1 MVNKTPTPRSPV
13 LPLGE
18 LDATKLRSDE
28 RSSECP
34 QPGRAECGKTATLW
48 QELHVVGGK
57 LREGIRRSL
66 FKPREPAAENK
77 LHAVHRAVA
86 LLRDLQLCLFPFLG
100 RRALLEEMRPVD
112 EHHHVGI
119 LFDGARLA
127 QIRKLRPALVALRR
141 TRKLAEHQHG
151 DLQFLRE
158 ALQSPR
164 DAGHFFLAVP
174 KASPRGYQLE
184 IIHQ

>member
-1 MVNKTPTPRSPV
+1 MKEEGGWGGPFVNPAGHWENFGISC
-13 LPLGE
+13 
-18 LDATKLRSDE
+18 TK
-28 RSSECP
+28 
-34 QPGRAECGKTATLW
+34 CGKTATLW

-66 FKPREPAAENK
+66 FKPREPAAKHK

-86 LLRDLQLCLFPFLG
+86 LLRDLQLRLFPFLG

-127 QIRKLRPALVALRR
+127 QIRKRRPAFVALRR
-141 TRKLAEHQHG
+141 PRKLAEHKHG
-151 DLQFLRE
+151 NLQFLRE
-158 ALQSPR
+158 ALQAPR
-164 DAGHFFLAVP
+164 DARDL
-174 KASPRGYQLE
+174 SPA
-184 IIHQ
+184 